1 MTDIQ
6 ALRNKYTGHRPTLLD
21 ARACYA
27 VLVPLVEK
35 DGKLHLLYEV
45 RASHM
50 RRQPGEVCFPGGRM
64 EPGEEPITC
73 ALRETAEE
81 LGIGP
86 ERIEILG
93 ELDFLYL
100 RSNSLMYPVLA
111 LLDNA
116 EHLTYSPDE
125 VADTFL
131 VSLEWLR
138 DNPPDIYRYDLTPHP
153 EDFPYADVGIRP
165 DYHWSSEPMEVPVY
179 HGLPYPL
186 WGLTARISRHLAQSI
201 KG

>member
-1 MTDIQ
+1 MDIQ
-6 ALRNKYTGHRPTLLD
+6 VLRNKYAAHRPTLLD
-21 ARACYA
+21 VRARYA

-45 RASHM
+45 RAAHM

-64 EPGEEPITC
+64 EPGEEPIAC
-73 ALRETAEE
+73 ALRETMEE
-81 LGIGP
+81 LGIAP
-86 ERIEILG
+86 EHIEILG
-93 ELDFLYL
+93 KLDFLYL

-111 LLDNA
+111 LLDSA

-131 VSLEWLR
+131 VSLDWLR

-165 DYHWSSEPMEVPVY
+165 DYRWAPEPMEVPVY
-179 HGLPYPL
+179 RGLPYPL
-186 WGLTARISRHLAQSI
+186 WGLTARISRHIAQSI
-201 KG
+201 E